1 MRLVAR
7 RVGTRTSEPILV
19 TGVSSSPAMMT
30 APDSDFRTPG
40 STFAGVYIRGV
51 VTQTANVSVVACVQS

>member
-30 APDSDFRTPG
+30 VARQIRVFARLG
-40 STFAGVYIRGV
+40 STFAGAWG
-51 VTQTANVSVVACVQS
+51 VTQTANVSVVACVFL